1 MKAVFRMTG
10 ASVSM
15 TSCISTLLM
24 MLPARLHSQSAD
36 TTTRAAP
43 AVSAT
48 VAAAKAD
55 SSVKVTFNA
64 FIDGYYAYDFNRP
77 PSIDRAYT
85 TQPSRHNEF
94 NINLAHVEAKLDGAR
109 VHGRLALQAG
119 TSVQSNYA
127 GEPTIGTISGGSLS
141 RHIQEAFAGY
151 KVADKLWI
159 DGGIFFSHIGNETWI
174 SRDNW
179 TYSRSFVAD
188 FTHYYET
195 GVRAIWRVT
204 PALTM
209 TGVVVNGWQNI
220 SETNSQKAVG
230 VRLDYA
236 ISPAVTVSYDDFF
249 GNEQPDS
256 VPSRLRIFSEALFK
270 AQVSSAFGIEL
281 TADYGLQ
288 HRATGD
294 GDDAF
299 YIGAVVARYALN
311 PKVALNGR
319 VEYFSD
325 RNGILTSAPAG
336 ADGFRS
342 GGASIGVDVIPQ
354 PRLLWRSELR
364 GFTARDRVFPSHSGS
379 DLFSKNDGFVVTS
392 LALTI

>member
-1 MKAVFRMTG
+1 MQTIIA
-10 ASVSM
+10 ASA
-15 TSCISTLLM
+15 TILLA
-24 MLPARLHSQSAD
+24 LPVGLRAQSAD
-36 TTTRAAP
+36 TTRNTRL
-43 AVSAT
+43 
-48 VAAAKAD
+48 AD
-55 SSVKVTFNA
+55 SSAAAAATADTAIKVTFGG
-64 FIDGYYAYDFNRP
+64 FVDGYYAYDFNRP
-77 PSIDRAYT
+77 PSIDRSYT
-85 TQPSRHNEF
+85 TQPARHNEF
-94 NINLAHVEAKLDGAR
+94 NINLADVEAKVDGAR

-127 GEPTIGTISGGSLS
+127 GEPTIGSVSGSSLS

-188 FTHYYET
+188 YTPYYET
-195 GVRAIWRVT
+195 GVRAVWQAT
-204 PALTM
+204 PKLAV

-220 SETNSQKAVG
+220 SETNSDKAVG

-236 ISPAVTVSYDDFF
+236 LSPTVMVSYDNFF
-249 GNEQPDS
+249 GNEQPDT
-256 VPSRLRIFSEALFK
+256 VRSRLRILNEALLK
-270 AQVSSAFGIEL
+270 AQVTAAFGVQL

-288 HRATGD
+288 RRAIGS
-294 GDDAF
+294 GNDAF
-299 YIGAVVARYALN
+299 YIGAVVARFALN

-325 RNGILTSAPAG
+325 RNSVLTTVPVG
-336 ADGFRS
+336 AKGFQT
-342 GGASIGVDVIPQ
+342 GGASLGVDVTPQ
-354 PRLLWRSELR
+354 SRVLWRTELR
-364 GFTARDRVFPSHSGS
+364 GFTARDHVFPDRSSS
-379 DLFSKNDGFVVTS
+379 DPFSKNDGFVVTS

>member
-1 MKAVFRMTG
+1 MTIC
-10 ASVSM
+10 ASAF
-15 TSCISTLLM
+15 LLAF
-24 MLPARLHSQSAD
+24 PAGLQSQSAD
-36 TTTRAAP
+36 STKKAAP
-43 AVSAT
+43 EDSAT
-48 VAAAKAD
+48 VAAAVPD
-55 SSVKVTFNA
+55 TTVKVTFGG
-64 FIDGYYAYDFNRP
+64 FIDGYYAYDFDRP
-77 PSIDRAYT
+77 PSIDRSYT
-85 TQPSRHNEF
+85 TQPARHNEF
-94 NINLAHVEAKLDGAR
+94 NINLAHVEAKVDGAR

-127 GEPTIGTISGGSLS
+127 GEPTIGSISGSSLS

-188 FTHYYET
+188 FTPYYET
-195 GVRAIWRVT
+195 GVRAVWQAT
-204 PALTM
+204 PALTV
-209 TGVVVNGWQNI
+209 TGVVVNGWQII
-220 SETNSQKAVG
+220 SETNSDKAVG

-236 ISPAVTVSYDDFF
+236 LSPTVTVSYDNFV

-256 VPSRLRIFSEALFK
+256 VRSRLRIFNEALLK
-270 AQVSSAFGIEL
+270 AQVTSAFGVEL

-288 HRATGD
+288 RRATGD
-294 GDDAF
+294 GNDAF
-299 YIGAVVARYALN
+299 YIGAVVGRYALS

-325 RNGILTSAPAG
+325 RNGILTIVPAG
-336 ADGFRS
+336 ADGFRT

-354 PRLLWRSELR
+354 SRLLWRTELR
-364 GFTARDRVFPSHSGS
+364 GFTARDHVFPNRSSS
-379 DLFSKNDGFVVTS
+379 DPFSKNDGFVVTS

>member
-1 MKAVFRMTG
+1 MEKQVKNIIGLSALLLALPAGLRAQNSDTTAKAV
-10 ASVSM
+10 
-15 TSCISTLLM
+15 
-24 MLPARLHSQSAD
+24 PAD
-36 TTTRAAP
+36 TA
-43 AVSAT
+43 
-48 VAAAKAD
+48 
-55 SSVKVTFNA
+55 VKVSFGG

-77 PSIDRAYT
+77 PSIDRSYT
-85 TQPSRHNEF
+85 TQPARHNEF
-94 NINLAHVEAKLDGAR
+94 NINLAFVEAKVDGAR

-127 GEPTIGTISGGSLS
+127 GEPTVGSISGSTLS

-188 FTHYYET
+188 YTPYYET
-195 GVRAIWRVT
+195 GVRITWSAT
-204 PALTM
+204 PKLTV

-220 SETNSQKAVG
+220 SETNSDKAVG
-230 VRLDYA
+230 VRFDYA
-236 ISPAVTVSYDDFF
+236 LSPAITLSYDNFF

-256 VPSRLRIFSEALFK
+256 VRSRLRIFNEALLK
-270 AQVSSAFGIEL
+270 AQVTTAFGIEL

-288 HRATGD
+288 RNVNHD
-294 GDDAF
+294 GNDAF
-299 YIGAVVARYALN
+299 YIGAIVGRYTLS
-311 PKVALNGR
+311 PKVSLNGR
-319 VEYFSD
+319 GEYFSD
-325 RNGILTSAPAG
+325 RNSVLTTVPPG

-342 GGASIGVDVIPQ
+342 GGASLGVDVVPQ
-354 PRLLWRSELR
+354 SRFLWRTELR
-364 GFTARDRVFPSHSGS
+364 GFNARDRIFPSHSAS
-379 DLFSKNDGFVVTS
+379 DPFSRNDGFVVTS

>member
-1 MKAVFRMTG
+1 MQTIIA
-10 ASVSM
+10 ASA
-15 TSCISTLLM
+15 TILLA
-24 MLPARLHSQSAD
+24 LPVGLRAQSAD
-36 TTTRAAP
+36 TTRNTRL
-43 AVSAT
+43 
-48 VAAAKAD
+48 AD
-55 SSVKVTFNA
+55 SSAAAAATADTAIKVTFGG
-64 FIDGYYAYDFNRP
+64 FVDGYYAYDFNRP
-77 PSIDRAYT
+77 PSIDRSYT
-85 TQPSRHNEF
+85 TQPARHNEF
-94 NINLAHVEAKLDGAR
+94 NINLADVEARVDGAR

-127 GEPTIGTISGGSLS
+127 GEPTIGSVSGSSLS

-188 FTHYYET
+188 YTPYYET
-195 GVRAIWRVT
+195 GVRAVWQAT
-204 PALTM
+204 PKLAV

-220 SETNSQKAVG
+220 SETNSDKAVG

-236 ISPAVTVSYDDFF
+236 LSPTVMVSYDNFF
-249 GNEQPDS
+249 GNEQPDTAR
-256 VPSRLRIFSEALFK
+256 SRLRILNEVLLK
-270 AQVSSAFGIEL
+270 TQVTAAFGVQL

-288 HRATGD
+288 RRAIGS
-294 GDDAF
+294 GNDAF
-299 YIGAVVARYALN
+299 YIGAVVARFALN

-325 RNGILTSAPAG
+325 RNSVLTTVPVG
-336 ADGFRS
+336 AKGFQT
-342 GGASIGVDVIPQ
+342 GGASLGVDVTPQ
-354 PRLLWRSELR
+354 SRVLWRTELR
-364 GFTARDRVFPSHSGS
+364 GFTARDHVFPDRSSS
-379 DLFSKNDGFVVTS
+379 DPFSKNDGFVVTS

>member
-1 MKAVFRMTG
+1 MHT
-10 ASVSM
+10 
-15 TSCISTLLM
+15 TSRICALLLL
-24 MLPARLHSQSAD
+24 LPAGLRAQSAD
-36 TTTRAAP
+36 T
-43 AVSAT
+43 
-48 VAAAKAD
+48 
-55 SSVKVTFNA
+55 SVKVTFGA
-64 FIDGYYAYDFNRP
+64 FIDGYYAYDFDRP
-77 PSIDRAYT
+77 PAIDRAYT
-85 TQPSRHNEF
+85 TQPARHNEF
-94 NINLAHVEAKLDGAR
+94 NINLADVEVKLDGSR

-127 GEPTIGTISGGSLS
+127 GEPTIGAVSGSSLS

-151 KVADKLWI
+151 KVANSLWI
-159 DGGIFFSHIGNETWI
+159 DGGIFFSHIGNESWV

-188 FTHYYET
+188 FTPYYET
-195 GVRAIWRVT
+195 GVRAVWQAT
-204 PALTM
+204 PALTV

-220 SETNSQKAVG
+220 SETNSDKAVG

-236 ISPAVTVSYDDFF
+236 ISPAVTVSYDNFI

-256 VPSRLRIFSEALFK
+256 VPSRLRIFNEALLK

-288 HRATGD
+288 RRASGS
-294 GDDAF
+294 GNDAF
-299 YIGAVVARYALN
+299 YIGAIVARYALD

-325 RNGILTSAPAG
+325 RNGILTTVPTG
-336 ADGFRS
+336 ADGFRT
-342 GGASIGVDVIPQ
+342 GGASIGVDVVPQ
-354 PRLLWRSELR
+354 PRLLWRTELR
-364 GFTARDRVFPSHSGS
+364 GFTARDRVFPDRSAVNP
-379 DLFSKNDGFVVTS
+379 LSKSDGFVVTS